1 MSFNRI
7 VDRLICSA
15 CWDRCCSFLKIIFQI
30 PENKLVDP
38 NFVVIFS
45 LLATVS
51 LGGFIFTKTR

>member
-1 MSFNRI
+1 MSFTGLWIASSVQR
-7 VDRLICSA
+7 VGTDVVL
-15 CWDRCCSFLKIIFQI
+15 FLKIIFQI